1 MTVAYNLD
9 VSSVKATT
17 FFRLIFRWKG
27 SIWKSVLSEV
37 VAWTFVY
44 YIVLVIYRFALSE
57 DQQKTFAY
65 FAQQCNRN
73 LERMVP
79 LTFMLAFFVSII
91 IDRWKFLFSNLGFV
105 DSSAL
110 FLSAYLPGTD
120 SNTRMVRR
128 TIVRYMCLA
137 QVLVLRDV
145 SIRVKKRFPTLDS
158 VIDAGFLTVDEK
170 LLIEAVSNNY
180 SKYWLPI
187 SWIYAIMFEQRAKNK
202 ISCDLYLNVILQ
214 ERKLAKYFELRLV
227 RNCSHLK
234 EMTILRVPVPLA
246 YPQVVCLSVWIYFL
260 IATFARQHI
269 VNPEHV
275 VNGSFIDLVDI
286 YFPFMTILQLIIY
299 VGWLNVAM
307 MLINPFG
314 EDDADFELNFII
326 DRNLCIAL
334 SIVDLCHN
342 KHPILR
348 ADTFA
353 TNNEAPFD
361 TSSHVLPALA
371 GSASQLLIEN
381 ESDRKNSLATV
392 GMKINEFRRRMSNAI
407 APEHSKYEDTWHQ
420 RPTLHI
426 SELINLLTAKTMPTI
441 RSIDEV
447 IDDSSSSDNETIK
460 EKPSNE
466 SNH

>member
-214 ERKLAKYFELRLV
+214 EV
-227 RNCSHLK
+227 RVFRENLQS
-234 EMTILRVPVPLA
+234 ILNYDWVPVPLA

-426 SELINLLTAKTMPTI
+426 SEPKTMPTI